1 MKASAAPKT
10 QKSAPFQRA
19 LLTWYSKNQREL
31 PWRGCA
37 DPYRIWVSEVMLQQT
52 RVAVVINYY
61 TEFLRRFPTLE
72 ALAAAGEDQVLAVWS
87 GLGYYRRAR
96 MLHLAAKH
104 LVKRRAG
111 NIPSSYAQ
119 LMQLPGIGRYTA
131 AAIASIAY
139 QEPVAVVDGNVERVI
154 LRLSGRPQSAGVDL
168 WSEAQ
173 RLLDAKRP
181 GDFNQAMM
189 ELGATVCLPQQPR
202 CEECPARRFCRTQ
215 GEHITAAR
223 PQRRQSELHYALA
236 RQDGAVKLVQRGAG
250 ERLMAGMWELPSADK
265 QDDEPLLRMRHAITV
280 TDYQIMIHAAGKA
293 QGKWI
298 QLKEVGKLP
307 LTGVTRKVLRALG
320 LMN

>member
-1 MKASAAPKT
+1 
-10 QKSAPFQRA
+10 
-19 LLTWYSKNQREL
+19 
-31 PWRGCA
+31 
-37 DPYRIWVSEVMLQQT
+37 MLQQT